1 MKRALT
7 FLALF
12 ALVASVAASS
22 AQAAPVKQD
31 RAKLVSKHVIKPG
44 KGKPAGRA
52 NCSNDNG
59 TASASEFLL
68 IGKRVTE
75 SSRTYH
81 LTISTIPASAEA
93 AGAGSTEAALQ
104 ASFNVWRVVE
114 PAAPPITVAPTGTA
128 TKHSANDRNEVMW
141 GRTGG
146 SLATAYTWR
155 YTDGHYETDVVFD
168 KGYKWVNL
176 SDGTPED
183 GTEGDGCFEDAG
195 NVYDVGNIA
204 THEFGH
210 VYGLNHPSPGRFQTM
225 YAYGYSGETLKRSPA
240 AGDATGIALLYD

>member
-12 ALVASVAASS
+12 ALVASVAAGS
-22 AQAAPVKQD
+22 AQAAPLEED
-31 RAKLVSKHVIKPG
+31 RAKLVSIHKIQPG
-44 KGKPAGRA
+44 KGKGGGKPVGVA
-52 NCSNDNG
+52 NCSSDG
-59 TASASEFLL
+59 AAPDSEYLL

-75 SSRTYH
+75 ADRTYEV
-81 LTISTIPASAEA
+81 TTSTIPASAEA
-93 AGAGSTEAALQ
+93 ADAGSTMSALQ
-104 ASFNVWRVVE
+104 ASFDVWRVVE
-114 PAAPPITVAPTGTA
+114 PVAPPITVEPTGTA
-128 TKHSANDRNEVMW
+128 TKHSANGRNEIMW

-168 KGYKWVNL
+168 KGYTWKNL
-176 SDGTPED
+176 TAESDGCNEN
-183 GTEGDGCFEDAG
+183 EAG
-195 NVYDVGNIA
+195 NVYDVANIA

-210 VYGLNHPSPGRFQTM
+210 VYGLNHPNPGRYQTM

-240 AGDATGIALLYD
+240 AGDATGISLLYD